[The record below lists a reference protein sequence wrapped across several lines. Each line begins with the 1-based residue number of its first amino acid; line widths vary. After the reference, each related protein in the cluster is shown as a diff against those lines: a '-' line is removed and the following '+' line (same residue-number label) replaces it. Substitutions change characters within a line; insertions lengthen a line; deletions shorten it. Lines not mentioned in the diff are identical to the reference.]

1 MADEIYVCKK
11 YEESKIVNCTTYVAP
26 RRRQQHLAM
35 RKAPF
40 LTDDCGVRSDAAD
53 ETAEDANLKYESD
66 EAHCSVF
73 TSSAFTRIDGMT
85 EQMAS
90 CIATLYIIDHACMQ
104 R

>member
-1 MADEIYVCKK
+1 MYD
-11 YEESKIVNCTTYVAP
+11 YVAP

-73 TSSAFTRIDGMT
+73 TGSDFTSTVALEVIKGWMMDGMT
-85 EQMAS
+85 EQ
-90 CIATLYIIDHACMQ
+90 
-104 R
+104 

>member
-1 MADEIYVCKK
+1 MRWQMKFMYVSNTKRAR
-11 YEESKIVNCTTYVAP
+11 SSIVRPTLHPDVDNSI
-26 RRRQQHLAM
+26 LAM

-73 TSSAFTRIDGMT
+73 TGSAFTRIDGMT

-90 CIATLYIIDHACMQ
+90 CILLRST
-104 R
+104 

>member
-1 MADEIYVCKK
+1 
-11 YEESKIVNCTTYVAP
+11 
-26 RRRQQHLAM
+26 M

-40 LTDDCGVRSDAAD
+40 LTDDCGARSDAAD

-73 TSSAFTRIDGMT
+73 TGSAFTSTVALEVIKGWMMDGMT
-85 EQMAS
+85 EQ
-90 CIATLYIIDHACMQ
+90 IARWHHARCCRQ